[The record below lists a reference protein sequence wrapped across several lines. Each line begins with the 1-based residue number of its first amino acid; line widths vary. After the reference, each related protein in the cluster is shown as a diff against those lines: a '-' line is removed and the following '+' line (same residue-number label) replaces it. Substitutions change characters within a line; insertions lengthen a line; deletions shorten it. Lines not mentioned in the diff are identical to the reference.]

1 MFLKIAKLYTEKAWF
16 TQKKPRK
23 FYLLYRGFDLT
34 SSKESLVEYKKNY
47 LQLSLSSIERALALQ
62 HHTTNKHCYYEC
74 IKLKAHILCTLSAC
88 DEYSERR
95 RCEQALE
102 CLLVLNELE
111 EQEQKEEGKG
121 TKEMI
126 MYIAHAVSEKN
137 GSWENLVQLE
147 KRFDAFETSKK
158 KRAANNTEEEAVGV
172 VNNDSKRGNAHR
184 DDYSNYFNELEYDGD
199 DREALESIIDSIIMR

>member
-1 MFLKIAKLYTEKAWF
+1 M
-16 TQKKPRK
+16 
-23 FYLLYRGFDLT
+23 
-34 SSKESLVEYKKNY
+34 
-47 LQLSLSSIERALALQ
+47 
-62 HHTTNKHCYYEC
+62 
-74 IKLKAHILCTLSAC
+74 
-88 DEYSERR
+88 
-95 RCEQALE
+95 
-102 CLLVLNELE
+102 VLNELE

-172 VNNDSKRGNAHR
+172 VNNDSKKGNAHR

-199 DREALESIIDSIIMR
+199 DREALESIIDSIIIT

>member
-1 MFLKIAKLYTEKAWF
+1 MFLKIAKLYTEKAWS

-137 GSWENLVQLE
+137 GSWENLVRLE

-158 KRAANNTEEEAVGV
+158 KRANNTEKEAVGV
-172 VNNDSKRGNAHR
+172 VSNDSKRGNAHR

-199 DREALESIIDSIIMR
+199 DREALESIIDSIIIR